1 MKRIAIL
8 SLFALMLILVSGCG
22 KKSDTSTNTNMQNV
36 TNNSSVNSTVNTNVN
51 TNEALPE
58 GGILVEAGTGT
69 LTNKGSYSYIGE
81 SARGEEAYLG
91 DATATATYTVPA
103 EQAGTYTLWVRL
115 TDDGVHQNGDRSVSI
130 SVNGTLVLKYS
141 HISED
146 TKGWKWFSLGNV
158 SLKEGDNTIAFVK
171 DADTYAAYVM
181 DSFKLLPVG
190 I

>member
-1 MKRIAIL
+1 MKRIAMF

-22 KKSDTSTNTNMQNV
+22 KKADTNTNQIVANANATNQSANMNV
-36 TNNSSVNSTVNTNVN
+36 ATN

-69 LTNKGSYSYIGE
+69 LTNEGSYSYIGE

-91 DATATATYTVPA
+91 DATATATYTVKA
-103 EQAGTYTLWVRL
+103 ETAGTYTLWVRL
-115 TDDGVHQNGDRSVSI
+115 TDDGVHENGARSVSV
-130 SVNGTLVLKYS
+130 SVNNISVLKYS

-158 SLKEGDNTIAFVK
+158 SLKEGNNAIAFIK
-171 DADTYAAYVM
+171 DADTYAAYTM
-181 DSFKLLPVG
+181 DSFKLIPLG
-190 I
+190 N